1 MDWFSWVV
9 VPVLIFCSRVADVS
23 LGTLRLIYLSRGYRG
38 LAPLV
43 GFFEVLIWIVAVREV
58 MINMRN
64 VACVLAYAGG
74 YAMGSYVGMRL
85 EERLAIGKVL
95 LRVVFRLD
103 PEPFLVYMRQS
114 DLGFTLLDGQGIRQ
128 HVKILM
134 AAINGKDLKRVL
146 EKLSETHPKAF
157 YTFDRVRTVSEG
169 VFPVSGRQGLFLRRF
184 RNNMRK

>member
-74 YAMGSYVGMRL
+74 YAMGNYVG
-85 EERLAIGKVL
+85 I
-95 LRVVFRLD
+95 
-103 PEPFLVYMRQS
+103 MRQI
-114 DLGFTLLDGQGIRQ
+114 DLGVTLLDGQGIRQ
-128 HVKILM
+128 QVKILM

-146 EKLSETHPKAF
+146 AKLSDTHPKAF
-157 YTFDRVRTVSEG
+157 YTFDRVRTVAEG
-169 VFPVSGRQGLFLRRF
+169 VFPASGRKGLFLRRF

>member
-9 VPVLIFCSRVADVS
+9 VPILIFCSRVADVS

-74 YAMGSYVGMRL
+74 YAMRSVWPSARCCCGWCF
-85 EERLAIGKVL
+85 ATI
-95 LRVVFRLD
+95 
-103 PEPFLVYMRQS
+103 PNPFWP
-114 DLGFTLLDGQGIRQ
+114 T
-128 HVKILM
+128 
-134 AAINGKDLKRVL
+134 
-146 EKLSETHPKAF
+146 
-157 YTFDRVRTVSEG
+157 
-169 VFPVSGRQGLFLRRF
+169 
-184 RNNMRK
+184 